1 MTSTP
6 RWFSETSDGHSQ
18 WYIERFRTMEREG
31 VDLGGEARL
40 VNALVQ
46 PRSRILDAGCGPG
59 RVAARLYAAGHD
71 VVGVDVDPALI
82 EAAEEDHPGPQWRV
96 GDLATLELD
105 GDPFDLAVVA
115 GNVMVFLAPGSER
128 TVLERL
134 KAHVRP
140 GGRIVIGFRT
150 DRPYGPADLDVD
162 AEAAGLVVEQRFATW
177 DLVPYDDSA
186 DFAVTLLRVPSDP
199 ETR

>member
-18 WYIERFRTMEREG
+18 WYIERFRTMELEG

-40 VNALVQ
+40 VNALAP

-59 RVAARLYAAGHD
+59 RVGARLYAAGHD

-96 GDLATLELD
+96 GDLAALELD
-105 GDPFDLAVVA
+105 GDPFDLAVCA

-128 TVLERL
+128 AVLERL

-150 DRPYGPADLDVD
+150 DRPYGPADLDTD
-162 AEAAGLVVEQRFATW
+162 AAAAGLLLEQRFATW

-186 DFAVTLLRVPSDP
+186 DFSVTFLRVPSDP

>member
-18 WYIERFRTMEREG
+18 WYIERFRTMERGG

-40 VNALVQ
+40 VNALVP

-59 RVAARLYAAGHD
+59 RVAARLSAAGHD
-71 VVGVDVDPALI
+71 VVGVDVDPVLI

-140 GGRIVIGFRT
+140 GGRIVLGFRT
-150 DRPYGPADLDVD
+150 DKPYGPSELDAD
-162 AEAAGLVVEQRFATW
+162 AEAVGLLVEQRFATW

>member
-31 VDLGGEARL
+31 ADLGGEARL
-40 VNALVQ
+40 VNALV
-46 PRSRILDAGCGPG
+46 PPGSRILDGGCGPG
-59 RVAARLYAAGHD
+59 RVGSRLYAAGHD

-82 EAAEEDHPGPQWRV
+82 EAAAHDHPGPTWQV
-96 GDLATLELD
+96 ADLATLDLP

-128 TVLERL
+128 AVLERL
-134 KAHVRP
+134 RAHIRP
-140 GGRIVIGFRT
+140 GGRIVLGFRT
-150 DRPYGPADLDVD
+150 DRPYGVEALDAD
-162 AEAAGLVVEQRFATW
+162 AEAVGLEVEQRFATW
-177 DLVPYDDSA
+177 DLVPYDDTA
-186 DFAVTLLRVPSDP
+186 DFAVTLLRVPQ
-199 ETR
+199 